1 MSIPA
6 PEGRQQWVLNLTDN
20 QALQKAGVFS
30 KSYWPKHFEK
40 NFGYLLSTLE
50 TKLFGIVQARG
61 AGGRVKP
68 GVEPKAEPQDRF
80 GARSSAWNG
89 GQALA
94 VAHGVGVDRFA
105 AALLRLTPQALCC
118 RLLRRLKAKV
128 LKHNISNNLVYRV
141 LMTSARL
148 FLFRNLNRASERVS
162 IPYSAPPRS
171 ATRQAG
177 LRV

>member
-68 GVEPKAEPQDRF
+68 GVEPKAEPQVRF
-80 GARSSAWNG
+80 GAPSSETG
-89 GQALA
+89 GSHWLSPTSWALIA
-94 VAHGVGVDRFA
+94 LLPLSWGLRPRLYA
-105 AALLRLTPQALCC
+105 AAC
-118 RLLRRLKAKV
+118 
-128 LKHNISNNLVYRV
+128 
-141 LMTSARL
+141 SAGSKQRIY
-148 FLFRNLNRASERVS
+148 NTK
-162 IPYSAPPRS
+162 YQ
-171 ATRQAG
+171 TT
-177 LRV
+177 

>member
-68 GVEPKAEPQDRF
+68 GVEPKAEPQSGSERHQ
-80 GARSSAWNG
+80 ARETG
-89 GQALA
+89 GSHWLSPTSWALI
-94 VAHGVGVDRFA
+94 
-105 AALLRLTPQALCC
+105 ALLPSPGAYAPGFMLSPAPQAQS
-118 RLLRRLKAKV
+118 KGFKTQ
-128 LKHNISNNLVYRV
+128 N
-141 LMTSARL
+141 T
-148 FLFRNLNRASERVS
+148 
-162 IPYSAPPRS
+162 
-171 ATRQAG
+171 T
-177 LRV
+177 

>member
-30 KSYWPKHFEK
+30 KSHWPKHFEK

-68 GVEPKAEPQDRF
+68 GVEPKAEPQVRF
-80 GARSSAWNG
+80 GAPSS
-89 GQALA
+89 
-94 VAHGVGVDRFA
+94 
-105 AALLRLTPQALCC
+105 P
-118 RLLRRLKAKV
+118 
-128 LKHNISNNLVYRV
+128 
-141 LMTSARL
+141 
-148 FLFRNLNRASERVS
+148 
-162 IPYSAPPRS
+162 
-171 ATRQAG
+171 
-177 LRV
+177 